1 MMEALISAYH
11 GGLGDSLQF
20 STLPE
25 ELYNQKGITTY
36 IWDQAFFR
44 NPEIRELVWGKNPYI
59 KGEKSGKWN
68 TGDTPEI
75 KFENL
80 TGNCISNWELSHGL
94 NPVNRYPKIYYQPNK
109 LDLSDVILVD
119 LSTIT
124 REYEHV
130 KLLETY
136 HKIKSQHPEKL
147 FIGARFKKNVNP
159 PRDSNIAN
167 VGKHI
172 VYNFETDDLIHIED
186 IFHYSD
192 ILASCF
198 GLISVHSGQS
208 HLSSAIKNQ
217 YNPELNSYCI
227 MPEEDYQYHVN
238 RGLFI
243 FDNINYVT
251 YS

>member
-1 MMEALISAYH
+1 MEAFISAYH

-25 ELYNQKGITTY
+25 ELYKQKGIITY
-36 IWDQAFFR
+36 VWEQAFFR
-44 NPEIRELVWGKNPYI
+44 NPEICELVWGKNPYI
-59 KGEKSGKWN
+59 KGQKSGKWN
-68 TGDTPEI
+68 AGDIPEI

-80 TGNCISNWELSHGL
+80 TGNCISNWEALHGL
-94 NPVNRYPKIYYQPNK
+94 NPVNKYPKIYYQPNI
-109 LDLSDVILVD
+109 LDLSNVILVD

-124 REYEHV
+124 REYEPD
-130 KLLETY
+130 KLLGIY
-136 HKIKSQHPEKL
+136 DKIKSQHPEKS

-159 PRDSNIAN
+159 PRESNISN

-172 VYNFETDDLIHIED
+172 VYDFNASDIIYIEN

-217 YNPELNSYCI
+217 YNPDLNSYCI
-227 MPEEDYQYHVN
+227 MPEGDYLYHVN

>member
-1 MMEALISAYH
+1 MEAFISAYH
-11 GGLGDSLQF
+11 GGLGDSLQV

-25 ELYNQKGITTY
+25 ELYKQKGIITY
-36 IWDQAFFR
+36 VWDQAFFR
-44 NPEIRELVWGKNPYI
+44 NPEICELVWGKNPYI
-59 KGEKSGKWN
+59 KGQKSGKWN
-68 TGDTPEI
+68 AGDIPEI

-80 TGNCISNWELSHGL
+80 TGNCISNWEALHGL
-94 NPVNRYPKIYYQPNK
+94 NPVNKYPKIYYQPNI
-109 LDLSDVILVD
+109 LDLSNVILVD

-124 REYEHV
+124 REYEPD
-130 KLLETY
+130 KLLGIY
-136 HKIKSQHPEKL
+136 DKIKSQHPEKS

-159 PRDSNIAN
+159 PRESNISN

-172 VYNFETDDLIHIED
+172 VYDFNASDIIYIEN

-217 YNPELNSYCI
+217 YNPDLNSYCI
-227 MPEEDYQYHVN
+227 MPEGDYLYHVN